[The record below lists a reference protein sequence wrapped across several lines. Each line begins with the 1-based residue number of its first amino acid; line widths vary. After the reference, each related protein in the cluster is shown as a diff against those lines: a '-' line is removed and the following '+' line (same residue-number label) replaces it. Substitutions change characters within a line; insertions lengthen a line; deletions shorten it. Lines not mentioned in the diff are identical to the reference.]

1 MKLKVSWGTGIV
13 IAFIVFMTI
22 SLSTMFYFMSQ
33 DVHLVT
39 DNYYEKEL
47 KYQQEIDNQQRT
59 LELDEHVEINFSGTI
74 ISILIPERY
83 ADKKISGEIY
93 FYRPSDPKQDFKI
106 PLLLNNEGL
115 QIIPVERIPKGF
127 WRLKISWT
135 MDGKGY
141 YNERAITIE

>member
-1 MKLKVSWGTGIV
+1 LKLKVSWGTGIV